1 VGGQRQ
7 ALTGLPPVKTRYPLY
22 RRLGWPQDWSR
33 RLREI
38 LLPPGFDPRT
48 VQRVLSRY
56 TGYVIPARRLK
67 DAGGKAPRKPIAS
80 LLGVST
86 A

>member
-1 VGGQRQ
+1 VGQRQ
-7 ALTGLPPVKTRYPLY
+7 ASTGLPPVKTRYPSY
-22 RRLGWPQDWSR
+22 WKLGWPQDWSR
-33 RLREI
+33 RLQKI

-56 TGYVIPARRLK
+56 TGYVIPTRRLE

-80 LLGVST
+80 LLGVFT

>member
-7 ALTGLPPVKTRYPLY
+7 APTGLPPVKTRYPLY
-22 RRLGWPQDWSR
+22 SRLGWPQDWSR
-33 RLREI
+33 RLRRI

-48 VQRVLSRY
+48 VQPVLTHF
-56 TGYVIPARRLK
+56 TGYAIPARSLE
-67 DAGGKAPRKPIAS
+67 DAGGKALRKPIAS